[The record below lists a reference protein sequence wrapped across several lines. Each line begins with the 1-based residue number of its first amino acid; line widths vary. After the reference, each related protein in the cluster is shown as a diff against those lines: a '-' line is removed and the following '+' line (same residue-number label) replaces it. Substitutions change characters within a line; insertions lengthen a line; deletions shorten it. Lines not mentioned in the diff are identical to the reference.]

1 MEQIKHV
8 IGFIIVIL
16 LIFSAML
23 VAKVN
28 EQKTQIDGLEKMVE
42 LQRIENAEL
51 LGELWIMKDKMQK
64 EGAK

>member
-64 EGAK
+64 DQK